1 MEENQKK
8 KKKKTLTLE
17 ELSKFIEVEYFVL
30 SYASIFMTQ
39 LICTHNKTDLCY
51 AYIKIIIYP

>member
-1 MEENQKK
+1 MGENKK
-8 KKKKTLTLE
+8 KKNLTLE
-17 ELSKFIEVEYFVL
+17 ELSKSIEVAYFVL